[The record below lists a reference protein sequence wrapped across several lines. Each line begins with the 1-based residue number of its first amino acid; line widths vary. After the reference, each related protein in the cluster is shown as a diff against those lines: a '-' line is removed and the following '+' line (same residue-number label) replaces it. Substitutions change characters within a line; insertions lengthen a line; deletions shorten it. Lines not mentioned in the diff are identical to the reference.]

1 MANRKISQFTELTA
15 PAVTDVLPII
25 DQSGTGTEKNK
36 KITYSNLLSKAPNGS
51 ESAPSFSFL
60 LDPNSGISGG
70 SDTLTLSTNGQG
82 RLVANS
88 SGLITIPGTLTVTGT
103 STFSDHIDLATGKV
117 LKVNGT
123 EVLSATAYTGNA
135 ATATVLATA
144 RTIGGVSFNGSAN
157 IDLPGVNT
165 AGNQN
170 TTGSA
175 ATLTTPRTIG
185 GVSFDGSANIN
196 LPGVNTA
203 GNQNTTGSAATL
215 TTARTIGGV
224 SFDGSAN
231 IDLPGVNAVGNQ
243 NTTGSAAT
251 LTTARTIAG
260 VSFNG
265 SANISLNNNAIT
277 NGANYVT
284 ASIINSLD
292 AGNLSS
298 GTIPDARFPATLPA
312 VSGVNL
318 TSLNASNLAS
328 GTVAA
333 ARLSTAS
340 TQTAGNNTTKIA
352 TTAFVST
359 AISNLI
365 NGAPAALDTL
375 NELAAAMADDAAFST
390 TVTNNLATKLNL
402 AGGQMT
408 GNLTFSGSQT
418 VDGRDLSVDGAKLD
432 GIEAGAKD
440 DQTAAD
446 IKTLF
451 NSSGL
456 VNAQIDASAAIAG
469 TKISPDFGSQNI
481 ATTGTVGS
489 GNITV
494 TSTSPTINFAD
505 TNTDPDFRIQR
516 SGTGLAIQDT
526 TNSNA
531 TRFQV
536 KSNCDVD
543 VTGNL
548 DVGAGLD
555 VTGNIT
561 VTGTVDGRDVATD
574 GTKLD
579 GIETGAT
586 ADQTKSDID
595 ALGIAAS
602 TAATLATA
610 RSINGVSFNGSADIT
625 VTAAGSTLTGTSLKS
640 TIVSSSLTSVGT
652 LTGLTVSGDIL
663 MSGTG
668 AIDVAAGTTAQ
679 RPGSPNTGMFRYNS
693 TTNQFEGYTNAGW
706 GAIAG
711 GGGSA
716 TLQATNGI
724 VETAATISSDH
735 TITTNFN
742 AMSAGPVTVSA
753 DITIP
758 SGSVWTIV

>member
-51 ESAPSFSFL
+51 ESSPSFSFL
-60 LDPNSGISGG
+60 LDPNTGISGG
-70 SDTLTLSTNGQG
+70 SDTLTLSTNGSG
-82 RLVANS
+82 RLIANA

-117 LKVNGT
+117 LKINGT

-144 RTIGGVSFNGSAN
+144 RTIGGVTFNGSAN

-165 AGNQN
+165 
-170 TTGSA
+170 
-175 ATLTTPRTIG
+175 
-185 GVSFDGSANIN
+185 
-196 LPGVNTA
+196 
-203 GNQNTTGSAATL
+203 
-215 TTARTIGGV
+215 
-224 SFDGSAN
+224 
-231 IDLPGVNAVGNQ
+231 VGNQ
-243 NTTGSAAT
+243 NTTGNAAT
-251 LTTARTIAG
+251 ATALANARTIAG
-260 VSFNG
+260 VSFDG
-265 SANISLNNNAIT
+265 TANISLNNNAIT
-277 NGANYVT
+277 NGASYVT

-292 AGNLSS
+292 ASNLSS

-312 VSGVNL
+312 ASGANL

-328 GTVAA
+328 GTIAA
-333 ARLSTAS
+333 ARLSTAT

-390 TVTNNLATKLNL
+390 TVTNNLALKLNL
-402 AGGQMT
+402 SGGQMT

-432 GIEAGAKD
+432 GIE
-440 DQTAAD
+440 
-446 IKTLF
+446 
-451 NSSGL
+451 
-456 VNAQIDASAAIAG
+456 
-469 TKISPDFGSQNI
+469 
-481 ATTGTVGS
+481 
-489 GNITV
+489 
-494 TSTSPTINFAD
+494 
-505 TNTDPDFRIQR
+505 
-516 SGTGLAIQDT
+516 
-526 TNSNA
+526 
-531 TRFQV
+531 
-536 KSNCDVD
+536 
-543 VTGNL
+543 
-548 DVGAGLD
+548 
-555 VTGNIT
+555 
-561 VTGTVDGRDVATD
+561 
-574 GTKLD
+574 
-579 GIETGAT
+579 TGAT
-586 ADQTKSDID
+586 ADQTASEILTLVKTVDGTGSGLD
-595 ALGIAAS
+595 ADLLDGQEGSYYRNASNINAGTLDAARIPTLNQDTTGS
-602 TAATLATA
+602 AATLTTA
-610 RSINGVSFNGSADIT
+610 RAINGVSFDGSADIT
-625 VTAAGSTLTGTSLKS
+625 VTAAASTLTGTTLKS
-640 TIVSSSLTSVGT
+640 TVVNSSLTSVGT
-652 LTGLTVSGDIL
+652 LTGLTVSGNIL
-663 MSGTG
+663 MTGTG

-711 GGGSA
+711 GGGASGA

>member
-15 PAVTDVLPII
+15 PSSTDVLPIL
-25 DQSGTGTEKNK
+25 DLSESGANKNK
-36 KITYSNLLSKAPNGS
+36 KITLSNILSKAPNGS
-51 ESAPSFSFL
+51 AGAPSFSFSS
-60 LDPNSGISGG
+60 DGNSGISGG
-70 SDTLTLSTNGQG
+70 SDTLTFSTGGVG
-82 RLVANS
+82 RLVIGAA
-88 SGLITIPGTLTVTGT
+88 GQLAVTGT
-103 STFSDHIDLATGKV
+103 SSFADHIDLASGKV
-117 LKVNGT
+117 LKVNGI

-135 ATATVLATA
+135 ATATVLA
-144 RTIGGVSFNGSAN
+144 
-157 IDLPGVNT
+157 
-165 AGNQN
+165 
-170 TTGSA
+170 
-175 ATLTTPRTIG
+175 
-185 GVSFDGSANIN
+185 
-196 LPGVNTA
+196 
-203 GNQNTTGSAATL
+203 
-215 TTARTIGGV
+215 
-224 SFDGSAN
+224 
-231 IDLPGVNAVGNQ
+231 
-243 NTTGSAAT
+243 
-251 LTTARTIAG
+251 TARTIAG

-277 NGANYVT
+277 NGASYVT

-292 AGNLSS
+292 ASNLSS

-312 VSGVNL
+312 ASGVNL

-390 TVTNNLATKLNL
+390 TVTNNLALKLNL
-402 AGGQMT
+402 AGGEMT

-440 DQTAAD
+440 DQTAAE

-481 ATTGTVGS
+481 VTTGDFNSGS
-489 GNITV
+489 VTITGG
-494 TSTSPTINFAD
+494 SPAITFTDSNNDPDYYIQNNNGALRIFDA
-505 TNTDPDFRIQR
+505 TNSAERFVVNTD
-516 SGTGLAIQDT
+516 GH
-526 TNSNA
+526 
-531 TRFQV
+531 
-536 KSNCDVD
+536 VD
-543 VTGNL
+543 VAGNL

-561 VTGTVDGRDVATD
+561 VSGTVDGRDVATD

-711 GGGSA
+711 GGGASGA

-724 VETAATISSDH
+724 VETAATIASNH
-735 TITTNFN
+735 TISTNYN

>member
-51 ESAPSFSFL
+51 ESVPSFSFL
-60 LDPNSGISGG
+60 LDPNTGISGG

-165 AGNQN
+165 GGNQN
-170 TTGSA
+170 TTGNA
-175 ATLTTPRTIG
+175 ATATAL
-185 GVSFDGSANIN
+185 AN
-196 LPGVNTA
+196 
-203 GNQNTTGSAATL
+203 
-215 TTARTIGGV
+215 
-224 SFDGSAN
+224 
-231 IDLPGVNAVGNQ
+231 
-243 NTTGSAAT
+243 
-251 LTTARTIAG
+251 ARTIAG
-260 VSFNG
+260 VSFDG
-265 SANISLNNNAIT
+265 TANISLNNNAIT
-277 NGANYVT
+277 NGASYVT

-292 AGNLSS
+292 ASNLSS

-312 VSGVNL
+312 ASGANL

-333 ARLSTAS
+333 ARLSTAT

-402 AGGQMT
+402 SGGQMT

-432 GIEAGAKD
+432 GIE
-440 DQTAAD
+440 
-446 IKTLF
+446 
-451 NSSGL
+451 
-456 VNAQIDASAAIAG
+456 
-469 TKISPDFGSQNI
+469 
-481 ATTGTVGS
+481 
-489 GNITV
+489 
-494 TSTSPTINFAD
+494 
-505 TNTDPDFRIQR
+505 
-516 SGTGLAIQDT
+516 
-526 TNSNA
+526 
-531 TRFQV
+531 
-536 KSNCDVD
+536 
-543 VTGNL
+543 
-548 DVGAGLD
+548 
-555 VTGNIT
+555 
-561 VTGTVDGRDVATD
+561 
-574 GTKLD
+574 
-579 GIETGAT
+579 TGAT
-586 ADQTKSDID
+586 ADQTASEILTLVKTVDGTGSGLD
-595 ALGIAAS
+595 ADLLDGQEGSYYRNASNINAGTLDAARIPTLNQDTTGS
-602 TAATLATA
+602 AATLTTA
-610 RSINGVSFNGSADIT
+610 RTINGVSFDGSADIT

-652 LTGLTVSGDIL
+652 LTGLTVSGNIL
-663 MSGTG
+663 MTGTG

-711 GGGSA
+711 GGAGSGA

>member
-170 TTGSA
+170 TTGNA
-175 ATLTTPRTIG
+175 ATATAL
-185 GVSFDGSANIN
+185 AN
-196 LPGVNTA
+196 
-203 GNQNTTGSAATL
+203 
-215 TTARTIGGV
+215 
-224 SFDGSAN
+224 
-231 IDLPGVNAVGNQ
+231 
-243 NTTGSAAT
+243 
-251 LTTARTIAG
+251 ARTIAG
-260 VSFNG
+260 VSFDG
-265 SANISLNNNAIT
+265 TANISLNNNAIT
-277 NGANYVT
+277 NGASYVT

-292 AGNLSS
+292 ASNLSS

-312 VSGVNL
+312 ASGVNL

-333 ARLSTAS
+333 ARLSTAT

-402 AGGQMT
+402 SGGQMT

-432 GIEAGAKD
+432 GIQA
-440 DQTAAD
+440 
-446 IKTLF
+446 
-451 NSSGL
+451 
-456 VNAQIDASAAIAG
+456 
-469 TKISPDFGSQNI
+469 
-481 ATTGTVGS
+481 
-489 GNITV
+489 
-494 TSTSPTINFAD
+494 
-505 TNTDPDFRIQR
+505 
-516 SGTGLAIQDT
+516 
-526 TNSNA
+526 
-531 TRFQV
+531 
-536 KSNCDVD
+536 
-543 VTGNL
+543 
-548 DVGAGLD
+548 
-555 VTGNIT
+555 
-561 VTGTVDGRDVATD
+561 
-574 GTKLD
+574 
-579 GIETGAT
+579 GAT
-586 ADQTKSDID
+586 ADQTASEILTLVKTVDGTGSGLD
-595 ALGIAAS
+595 ADLLDGQEGSYYRNASNINAGTLDAARIPTLNQDTTGS
-602 TAATLATA
+602 AATLTTA
-610 RSINGVSFNGSADIT
+610 RTINGVSFDGSADIT

-652 LTGLTVSGDIL
+652 LTGLTVSGNIL
-663 MSGTG
+663 MTGTG

-711 GGGSA
+711 GGAGSGA

-735 TITTNFN
+735 TVTTNFN

>member
-60 LDPNSGISGG
+60 LDPNTGISGG
-70 SDTLTLSTNGQG
+70 SDTLTLSTNGSG
-82 RLVANS
+82 RLIANA

-144 RTIGGVSFNGSAN
+144 RTIGGVTFNGSAN

-170 TTGSA
+170 TTGNA
-175 ATLTTPRTIG
+175 ATATAL
-185 GVSFDGSANIN
+185 AN
-196 LPGVNTA
+196 
-203 GNQNTTGSAATL
+203 
-215 TTARTIGGV
+215 
-224 SFDGSAN
+224 
-231 IDLPGVNAVGNQ
+231 
-243 NTTGSAAT
+243 
-251 LTTARTIAG
+251 ARTIAG
-260 VSFNG
+260 VSFDG
-265 SANISLNNNAIT
+265 TANISLNNNAIT
-277 NGANYVT
+277 NGASYVT

-292 AGNLSS
+292 ASNLSS

-312 VSGVNL
+312 ASGVNL

-333 ARLSTAS
+333 ARLSTAT

-390 TVTNNLATKLNL
+390 TVTNNLALKLNL
-402 AGGQMT
+402 SGGQMT

-432 GIEAGAKD
+432 GIEAGA
-440 DQTAAD
+440 
-446 IKTLF
+446 
-451 NSSGL
+451 
-456 VNAQIDASAAIAG
+456 
-469 TKISPDFGSQNI
+469 
-481 ATTGTVGS
+481 
-489 GNITV
+489 
-494 TSTSPTINFAD
+494 
-505 TNTDPDFRIQR
+505 
-516 SGTGLAIQDT
+516 
-526 TNSNA
+526 
-531 TRFQV
+531 
-536 KSNCDVD
+536 
-543 VTGNL
+543 
-548 DVGAGLD
+548 
-555 VTGNIT
+555 
-561 VTGTVDGRDVATD
+561 
-574 GTKLD
+574 
-579 GIETGAT
+579 T
-586 ADQTKSDID
+586 ADQTASEILTLVKTVDGTGSGLD
-595 ALGIAAS
+595 ADLLDGQEGSYYRNASNINAGTLDAARIPTLNQDTTGS
-602 TAATLATA
+602 AATLTTA
-610 RSINGVSFNGSADIT
+610 RAINGVSFDGSADIT
-625 VTAAGSTLTGTSLKS
+625 VTAAASTLTGTTLKS
-640 TIVSSSLTSVGT
+640 TVVNSSLTSVGT
-652 LTGLTVSGDIL
+652 LTGLTVSGNIL
-663 MSGTG
+663 MTGTG

-711 GGGSA
+711 GGGASGA

-735 TITTNFN
+735 TVTTNFN